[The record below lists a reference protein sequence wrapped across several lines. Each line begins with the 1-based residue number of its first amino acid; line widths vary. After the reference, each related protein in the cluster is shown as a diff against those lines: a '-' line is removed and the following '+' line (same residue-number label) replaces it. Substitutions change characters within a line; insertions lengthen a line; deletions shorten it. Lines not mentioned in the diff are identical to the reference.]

1 MRDPGEKAKL
11 ALVAA
16 ASVSTVGLFTFLATT
31 DPERLRTRV
40 PTDAAPPAAVE
51 LRRGPPAETPAP
63 PAPIETG
70 AARETPPPPPAAQGD
85 DEPQARAEEAPAP
98 PVVERAI
105 VKDAAAAAPKPR
117 RKGART
123 DIEAF
128 APPPPRRPVTR
139 ASAPRHINYDSLPSR
154 KGPEPEGNDAPE
166 PQEALPDF
174 LQGF

>member
-1 MRDPGEKAKL
+1 MRDPGDKAKL

-40 PTDAAPPAAVE
+40 PADAAPPAAVE
-51 LRRGPPAETPAP
+51 LRWGPAAEAPAP
-63 PAPIETG
+63 TVPIETG
-70 AARETPPPPPAAQGD
+70 AARETAPPPPASQGD
-85 DEPQARAEEAPAP
+85 DEPQARAEEGPAP
-98 PVVERAI
+98 PAVESAI

-117 RKGART
+117 RKGARPEI
-123 DIEAF
+123 DAF
-128 APPPPRRPVTR
+128 APPPPRRPATR

-154 KGPEPEGNDAPE
+154 KGPAPEGSDAPE